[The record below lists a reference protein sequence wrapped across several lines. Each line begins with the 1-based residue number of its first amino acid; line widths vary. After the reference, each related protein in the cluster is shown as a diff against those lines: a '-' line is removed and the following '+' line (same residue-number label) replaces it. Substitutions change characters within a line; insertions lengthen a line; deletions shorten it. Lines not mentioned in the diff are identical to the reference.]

1 MPVYSLHCPDCE
13 HDFKGLVLA
22 GTQVPAEW
30 VCSVCGGKNAARS
43 NLDERE
49 EHPLEVEH
57 GAGCPCCG

>member
-22 GTQVPAEW
+22 GTQEPAEW

-49 EHPLEVEH
+49 EHPLE
-57 GAGCPCCG
+57 G